1 MNLIVPNQTNLPS
14 SVGPMHRFQKYTS
27 YAQHC
32 YRQTSTTST
41 SEGGHILISHVVH
54 VPYCVQIECQTSIRH
69 VQPTFTDFTNAYLS
83 QRINWL
89 HSSDGLLRHH
99 HPIPIILHSRLWH
112 HWTRIGSNSWLSIEI
127 AGKYQR
133 IRVKWVKVPHRGKAP
148 PHPNT
153 NLVFEWFHL
162 MSNDGKVFM
171 SQTNLSWITICKIA
185 HVCIFYV
192 FTRGGALP
200 RGRFAPCYSMSASL
214 RHQNSAKLPPTTL

>member
-1 MNLIVPNQTNLPS
+1 M
-14 SVGPMHRFQKYTS
+14 
-27 YAQHC
+27 
-32 YRQTSTTST
+32 
-41 SEGGHILISHVVH
+41 
-54 VPYCVQIECQTSIRH
+54 PYCVQIECQTSIRH

-83 QRINWL
+83 QRINSL

-162 MSNDGKVFM
+162 MSNDASFGKLFM
-171 SQTNLSWITICKIA
+171 SQTNLSWITICVNSACLYFLRI
-185 HVCIFYV
+185 YM
-192 FTRGGALP
+192 
-200 RGRFAPCYSMSASL
+200 RGRFAQGAFCPMLLYVCQSSSPEL
-214 RHQNSAKLPPTTL
+214 C